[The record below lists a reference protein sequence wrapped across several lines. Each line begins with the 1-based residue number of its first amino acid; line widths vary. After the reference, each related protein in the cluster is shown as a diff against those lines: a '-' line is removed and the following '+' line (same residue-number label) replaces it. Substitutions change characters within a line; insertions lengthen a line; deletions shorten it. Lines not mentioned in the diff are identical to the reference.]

1 MEAVQALDIQLLY
14 WIAQYVR
21 NDLLTP
27 ILTLLTHLCDHGE
40 LWLTL
45 ALLLLL
51 RPRTRRCGA
60 AVLLA
65 MALGLVLGNGL
76 LKHLLARPRPFTT
89 YPDLIPLVQIGGYSC
104 PSGHSLSS
112 FTAATAI
119 FCFYKKPGAAALLLA
134 ALIGF
139 TRLYVGV
146 HYLTDVLFGAV
157 IGIILGLLSAM
168 AVKRIA
174 ANLHYARLKRADI
187 PEKKNP

>member
-21 NDLLTP
+21 NDVLTP

-104 PSGHSLSS
+104 RH
-112 FTAATAI
+112 
-119 FCFYKKPGAAALLLA
+119 
-134 ALIGF
+134 
-139 TRLYVGV
+139 
-146 HYLTDVLFGAV
+146 
-157 IGIILGLLSAM
+157 
-168 AVKRIA
+168 
-174 ANLHYARLKRADI
+174 
-187 PEKKNP
+187 